1 MYICKLSSLR
11 KKVSGILLITAMLSG
26 CKKEPVEN
34 TTVDGSDTFIPA
46 GNKKYFY
53 QIESDGSGSGTATQ
67 WISGKKDSSGITVF
81 NLHTDIEASGS
92 LVPMDNKIFSLKGKT
107 YTEIKVPD
115 AWYEYVALFGQMPN
129 IKVTKAEVSG
139 YPAYMVMENAL
150 KDGSVITTEGAL
162 MQEQLIEYT
171 NNGKPGSSHQEIVQ
185 ITGSAKV
192 ETITV
197 PAGSFVCN
205 KFSYEVETRITA
217 KSGDTRE
224 TGNGNEKITVWTA
237 HGVGMVKQ
245 ESAATLV
252 TIVPLPTGE
261 IKKIVTNSSSITTL
275 QKIE

>member
-1 MYICKLSSLR
+1 MYTGKIISTTKKLA
-11 KKVSGILLITAMLSG
+11 GILLVAVAIVS
-26 CKKEPVEN
+26 CSKEPIKNAEPELLK
-34 TTVDGSDTFIPA
+34 TFIPEK
-46 GNKKYFY
+46 NKKFLYK
-53 QIESDGSGSGTATQ
+53 IESDDSGPGTATQ
-67 WISGKKDSSGITVF
+67 WISGEKDSSGITVF

-92 LVPMDNKIFSLKGKT
+92 LMPMDNKIFSIKGKT

-150 KDGSVITTEGAL
+150 KDGSIITTEGAPV
-162 MQEQLIEYT
+162 QEQLIEYT
-171 NNGKPGSSHQEIVQ
+171 NNGTPGSSHQEIVQ

-217 KSGDTRE
+217 KIGDAQE
-224 TGNGNEKITVWTA
+224 TGNGNEKITVWMA
-237 HGVGMVKQ
+237 HGIGMVKQ
-245 ESAATLV
+245 ESDATLV
-252 TIVPLPTGE
+252 TMVPLPTGE

>member
-67 WISGKKDSSGITVF
+67 WISGERDSSGITVF

-139 YPAYMVMENAL
+139 YPAYMVMERWKRYHNRRRTDA
-150 KDGSVITTEGAL
+150 GTT
-162 MQEQLIEYT
+162 
-171 NNGKPGSSHQEIVQ
+171 H
-185 ITGSAKV
+185 
-192 ETITV
+192 
-197 PAGSFVCN
+197 
-205 KFSYEVETRITA
+205 RIYQQ
-217 KSGDTRE
+217 
-224 TGNGNEKITVWTA
+224 W
-237 HGVGMVKQ
+237 
-245 ESAATLV
+245 
-252 TIVPLPTGE
+252 
-261 IKKIVTNSSSITTL
+261 
-275 QKIE
+275 